1 VSKPLSSAV
10 VPASKRREIMLLLV
24 CVLVLLLIATA
35 YLSSRPQQREK
46 SKLLD
51 WQLSAFYDLGAVDQ
65 AVYNAL
71 RTSVSELWWLHG
83 DMLTANKANNID
95 AVSWPSVQQLA
106 EYYVVPPFAQDV
118 SSRQQGDIQWRRAA
132 AFSFE
137 GLAVYFGHRGTRPQQ
152 SAYLLVLNHA
162 HKGASFSNGA
172 AIWLHSDSN
181 VVMPTII
188 KQNSL
193 IVNGWKQ
200 VVAYSG
206 AMEVKRLKGDDNGG

>member
-1 VSKPLSSAV
+1 MSGVV
-10 VPASKRREIMLLLV
+10 VPTSRRSELIALAGCVLLLV
-24 CVLVLLLIATA
+24 LIATA
-35 YLSSRPQQREK
+35 YGFSRPSQEEQIE
-46 SKLLD
+46 LLD
-51 WQLSAFYDLGAVDQ
+51 WQLSAFYDLGPVDQ

-71 RTSVSELWWLHG
+71 RTAVSELWWLHG
-83 DMLTANKANNID
+83 DMLTANKASNTD

-106 EYYVVPPFAQDV
+106 EYYVVAPFVQDV
-118 SSRQQGDIQWRRAA
+118 SSRRQGSIQWQRAA

-137 GLAVYFGHRGTRPQQ
+137 GLAVYFGSGGSQPQQ

-172 AIWLHSDSN
+172 SVWMHSNSGA
-181 VVMPTII
+181 VMPTII

-206 AMEVKRLKGDDNGG
+206 AMEVKRLKGDNNDS